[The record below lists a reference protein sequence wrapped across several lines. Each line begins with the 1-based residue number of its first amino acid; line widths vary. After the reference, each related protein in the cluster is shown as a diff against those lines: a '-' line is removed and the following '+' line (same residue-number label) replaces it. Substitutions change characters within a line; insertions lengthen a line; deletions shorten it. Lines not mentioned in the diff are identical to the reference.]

1 VFEVRSASQDPEELR
16 AKMGIYL
23 RNGVLLGVLV
33 DPYARAVE
41 VFRPGKPPLR
51 LEGVE
56 RVSLDPELPGFAL
69 SLPPLW

>member
-1 VFEVRSASQDPEELR
+1 
-16 AKMGIYL
+16 M

-33 DPYARAVE
+33 DTCARAVE

>member
-1 VFEVRSASQDPEELR
+1 MA
-16 AKMGIYL
+16 A
-23 RNGVLLGVLV
+23 
-33 DPYARAVE
+33 YAGAVE
-41 VFRPGKPPLR
+41 KLRPGKPPLR